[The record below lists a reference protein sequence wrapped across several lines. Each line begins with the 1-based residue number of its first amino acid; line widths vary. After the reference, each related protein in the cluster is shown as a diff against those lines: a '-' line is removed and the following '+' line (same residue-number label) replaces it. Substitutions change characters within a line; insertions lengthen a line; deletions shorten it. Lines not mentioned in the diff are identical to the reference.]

1 MSTPTS
7 DPASAIE
14 QTTGALRVVI
24 ADDHDLFR
32 EGLRQLLEGIDDIE
46 VVGEAS
52 TGHQAVKLVK
62 EHMPDVV
69 LMDISMPEM
78 DGIQATEY
86 IVQRYPE
93 TQVVVLTMY
102 TDDEYAIHAIR
113 AGAKG
118 YLLKNTRSSDVVRA
132 IRLAAA
138 GGSTIDPTLGPVL
151 MREFQRLLNSTPG
164 STQQQLTDREL
175 QFLELLAR
183 GSNNRQIA
191 AEMELAESTVKNNLS
206 VLFQKIGVR
215 DRTQAVL
222 YAFSN
227 GLVTPPSEHNRL

>member
-1 MSTPTS
+1 MTSLRPTVAGS
-7 DPASAIE
+7 EEGIV
-14 QTTGALRVVI
+14 QVLRVVI

-32 EGLRQLLEGIDDIE
+32 EGLRQLLESVEDIE

-52 TGHQAVKLVK
+52 TGHQAIKLVK
-62 EHMPDVV
+62 EQSPDVV

-78 DGIQATEY
+78 DGIQATEF
-86 IVQRYPE
+86 IVQRFPD

-102 TDDEYAIHAIR
+102 TDDEYAIHAVR

-118 YLLKNTRSSDVVRA
+118 YLLKNTRSSDVIQA

-138 GGSTIDPTLGPVL
+138 GGSTIDPSLGPVL
-151 MREFQRLLNSTPG
+151 MREFQRLLNSSPG
-164 STQQQLTDREL
+164 GAEQQLSDREL

-183 GSNNRQIA
+183 GQNNRQIA
-191 AEMELAESTVKNNLS
+191 TEMDLAESTVKNNLS

-227 GLVTPPSEHNRL
+227 GLVTPPTEHSRS

>member
-1 MSTPTS
+1 MSS
-7 DPASAIE
+7 FASEVGGSMEGIA
-14 QTTGALRVVI
+14 QVLRVVI

-32 EGLRQLLEGIDDIE
+32 EGLRQLLETVDDIE

-52 TGHQAVKLVK
+52 TGHQAILLVK
-62 EHMPDVV
+62 EHNPDVV

-86 IVQRYPE
+86 IVQRYPD

-118 YLLKNTRSSDVVRA
+118 YLLKNTRSSDVVEA

-138 GGSTIDPTLGPVL
+138 GGSTIDPSLGPVL
-151 MREFQRLLNSTPG
+151 MREFQRLLNSSPA
-164 STQQQLTDREL
+164 SAQQQLSDREL

-183 GSNNRQIA
+183 GRNNRQIA
-191 AEMELAESTVKNNLS
+191 TEMELAESTVKNNLS

-227 GLVTPPSEHNRL
+227 GLVTPPTEHNRS

>member
-1 MSTPTS
+1 MSSQTS
-7 DPASAIE
+7 QVAEGAE
-14 QTTGALRVVI
+14 GQTQMLRVVI

-32 EGLRQLLEGIDDIE
+32 EGLRQLLETVDDIE

-52 TGHQAVKLVK
+52 TGHQAIKLVK
-62 EHMPDVV
+62 DHQPDVV
-69 LMDISMPEM
+69 LMDISMPEL
-78 DGIQATEY
+78 DGIQATEF
-86 IVQRYPE
+86 IVQRFPE

-118 YLLKNTRSSDVVRA
+118 YLLKNTRSSDVVQA

-138 GGSTIDPTLGPVL
+138 GGSTIDPSLGPVL

-164 STQQQLTDREL
+164 GSQQQLTDREI

-183 GSNNRQIA
+183 GRNNRQIA
-191 AEMELAESTVKNNLS
+191 AEMDLAESTVKNNLS

-227 GLVTPPSEHNRL
+227 GIVTPPTEHNRL

>member
-1 MSTPTS
+1 MSSYSPEMAGSTEGIS
-7 DPASAIE
+7 
-14 QTTGALRVVI
+14 QVLRVVI

-32 EGLRQLLEGIDDIE
+32 EGLRQLLETVDDIE

-52 TGHQAVKLVK
+52 TGHQAIMLVK
-62 EHMPDVV
+62 EHNPDVV

-118 YLLKNTRSSDVVRA
+118 YLLKNTRSSDVVDA

-138 GGSTIDPTLGPVL
+138 GGSTIDPSLGPVL
-151 MREFQRLLNSTPG
+151 MREFQRLLNSSPA
-164 STQQQLTDREL
+164 SAQQQLSDREL

-183 GSNNRQIA
+183 GRNNRQIA
-191 AEMELAESTVKNNLS
+191 TEMDLAESTVKNNLS

-227 GLVTPPSEHNRL
+227 GLVTPPTEHNRA